1 MLLKKHIVKT
11 DMFVIMDAEGNIVNK
26 KYMPKLTKTQILDAY
41 KTMVLSRVQDE
52 RMLQWQRQG
61 RMLTFPPSMGQEA
74 IQMGAALA
82 LRKQD
87 WLAPAFRSNVTWLAK
102 GWPMSDI
109 MLFWNGNEM
118 GSHMPEGVRILP
130 VNVPIGTQFSHAVGL
145 SYAAKL
151 RKLDE
156 VALAFIGDG
165 GTSEGEFY
173 EAMNF
178 AGNLKTPTIF
188 VIQNNQYAISTSR
201 KKQTTTKTLAQKAI
215 AAGLPHIQVDGNDVF
230 AVYTAINEARE
241 QASAGQGP
249 SLIEC
254 VAYRFGP
261 HTTADNPSL
270 YREKSEEDAARAIGP
285 ILRLKKYLINSKL
298 WDEDQD
304 VKLYKTSKTTVNEA
318 YKEMEAKLSVNIDDV
333 FRYTYKELTPN
344 LKAQL
349 EEAKKIFNK

>member
-1 MLLKKHIVKT
+1 MLLKKHIVKKN
-11 DMFVIMDAEGNIVNK
+11 MFVIMDAEGNIINK

-61 RMLTFPPSMGQEA
+61 RMLTFPPSLGQEG
-74 IQMGAALA
+74 IQIGVALA

-87 WLAPAFRSNVTWLAK
+87 WLAPAFRSNTTWLAK

-130 VNVPIGTQFSHAVGL
+130 VNVPIATQFSHAVGL
-145 SYAAKL
+145 SYAAKIK
-151 RKLDE
+151 KLDE
-156 VALAFIGDG
+156 VALAYIGDG

-178 AGNLKTPTIF
+178 AANLNTPTIF
-188 VIQNNQYAISTSR
+188 VIQNNQYAISTHRS
-201 KKQTTTKTLAQKAI
+201 KQTTTVTLAQKAI
-215 AAGLPHIQVDGNDVF
+215 AAGLPHIQVDGNDF
-230 AVYTAINEARE
+230 LAVYAAVLEARE
-241 QASAGQGP
+241 NASAGKGP

-261 HTTADNPSL
+261 HTTADNPDL
-270 YREKSEEDAARAIGP
+270 YREKSEEMAARKIGP
-285 ILRLKKYLINSKL
+285 IVRVKKYLIKL
-298 WDEDQD
+298 NQWSEAQD
-304 VKLYKTSKTTVNEA
+304 VALYKTSKETVNAA
-318 YKEMEAKLSVNIDDV
+318 YKEMLTKLDVKIDDV
-333 FRYTYKELTPN
+333 FKYTYKELTPN

-349 EEAKKIFNK
+349 QEAKKIFNK